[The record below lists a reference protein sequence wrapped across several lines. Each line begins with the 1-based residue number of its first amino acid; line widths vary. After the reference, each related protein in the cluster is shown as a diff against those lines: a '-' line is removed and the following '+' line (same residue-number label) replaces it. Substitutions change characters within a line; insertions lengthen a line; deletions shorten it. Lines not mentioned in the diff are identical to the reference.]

1 MSFISKTK
9 TFLVGALAVSAAAL
23 AAAPAQATD
32 FYDDDGVERV
42 VVVKKRI
49 ARPVYDFDDDFRPRT
64 KRVFVERR
72 IVRDFDDFR
81 PRTVFVKKRFVHPRH
96 DFYGHRRVGF
106 GFGVGFHGGHRG
118 FHAY

>member
-1 MSFISKTK
+1 MSLASKTK
-9 TFLVGALAVSAAAL
+9 TLVVGALALGTTAL
-23 AAAPAQATD
+23 AAAAPAQATYFD
-32 FYDDDGVERV
+32 GYDYPRTRTI
-42 VVVKKRI
+42 VVKKRFI
-49 ARPVYDFDDDFRPRT
+49 HPHHDFGYGYHH
-64 KRVFVERR
+64 
-72 IVRDFDDFR
+72 